1 MVMMKRYLI
10 AHLLL
15 LTAIAGAQTQDRT
28 IDISGDNTDKSAT
41 QYATPLT
48 IAEGE
53 TVDVKMARYSYFA
66 SKITGTGRLNIHAGG
81 ERAYLG
87 NADKKWNDWSAYTGP
102 VHIYPFRDN
111 CPSASLYA
119 AVLMNGGKQFSADN
133 IELNKM
139 NRSLE
144 NNQVTLHQGAT
155 LCTEANTAG
164 SGFRI
169 GELWTEAGSTLQG
182 YMKSGR
188 PAYYMLGLMNT
199 DFTLAGT
206 IAPAGYRDDTMLG
219 IIKEG
224 KGTMTITGNDNYLS
238 GALRILDGRVMVMN
252 DRQAAETGKL
262 RGALGAKPSATD
274 AVAFVFGKG
283 VLGGT
288 GSIGGTVDNYGTIE
302 PGADGIGLLT
312 IKNYAAEKNANLF
325 LHPGST
331 LRFEIVSTTVF
342 DQLYVAGEVKYSKTT
357 EDFMTSDAMPIIDVV
372 VADDADLKVGD
383 EITILTDNGKVS
395 NDWHFNVRANKYTWE
410 IVEFQF
416 WRNPDIRQFTLR
428 LVSLDNMAGPDTP
441 DNPEIPESTMGA
453 FYNDPG
459 IDEMADKK
467 SLKYYAN
474 QSGKCIGTAISL
486 YKNDLTNSSLAETE
500 AVGFQFNMLVAENE
514 MKPEAFGGQN
524 GKFNLYNSTDASKIV
539 NFARNK
545 KMAMR
550 GHCLVWNQQSPTWI
564 SSDGGKTNDK
574 NWTRQQALDIMKNHI
589 TNVVGFYKGKVR
601 EWDVVNE
608 CLDDNQPAVRTNPEG
623 YDMKKNCVWQQAI
636 GDDYVDSAFVYA
648 HQADPDAELYLNDYG
663 VELQGKAKS
672 AAFYNL
678 AVRMKNAG
686 IPIDGVGL
694 QCHFSIGDVDS
705 LRLDQT
711 VSRFEEVG
719 LKCIITELDMGIP
732 DTSDASL
739 GEQARSYRVITDIM
753 LNHDNCPS
761 MVIWGL
767 KDNNSWRESSSP
779 LLFTAQLDK
788 KPAYYAVRSALRHRA
803 LIESGI
809 RAVRQTVKND
819 GNIYN
824 LAGQKVG
831 ADYQGIVIID
841 GRKVMNNRK

>member
-1 MVMMKRYLI
+1 M
-10 AHLLL
+10 
-15 LTAIAGAQTQDRT
+15 LTSLTVAQGQECA
-28 IDISGDNTDKSAT
+28 IDISGDNTDKTAT
-41 QYATPLT
+41 QYSTPLT
-48 IAEGE
+48 IADSE

-119 AVLMNGGKQFSADN
+119 AVLMNGGKQFSADD
-133 IELNKM
+133 IELNKV

-144 NNQVTLHQGAT
+144 NNQVTLHEGAT

-169 GELWTEAGSTLQG
+169 GALNTEVGSTLQG
-182 YMKSGR
+182 YMKNGR
-188 PAYYMLGLMNT
+188 SAYYMLGLMNT
-199 DFTLAGT
+199 DFTLAGR
-206 IAPAGYRDDTMLG
+206 IAPADYRDDTMLG

-224 KGTMTITGNDNYLS
+224 TGTMTITGNDNYLS
-238 GALRILDGRVMVMN
+238 GALRILDGRVMIMN
-252 DRQAAETGKL
+252 DRKAAETGKL
-262 RGALGAKPSATD
+262 RGALGAKPSDQD
-274 AVAFVFGKG
+274 AIAFVFSKG

-288 GSIGGTVDNYGTIE
+288 GSIGGSVDNYGTIE

-459 IDEMADKK
+459 IDDATDKK

-474 QSGKCIGTAISL
+474 QNGKCIGTAISL

-648 HQADPDAELYLNDYG
+648 HRADPSILLYLNDYD
-663 VELQGKAKS
+663 VEMQGKAK
-672 AAFYNL
+672 AVAYYNL
-678 AVRMKNAG
+678 VKRLQSKN
-686 IPIDGVGL
+686 IPIHGVGL

-711 VSRFEEVG
+711 IGRFEEAG

-732 DTSDASL
+732 DTSEASL
-739 GEQARSYRVITDIM
+739 EEQARSYRVITDIM
-753 LNHDNCPS
+753 LNHDNCTS

>member
-1 MVMMKRYLI
+1 MKRYLMTN
-10 AHLLL
+10 LLM
-15 LTAIAGAQTQDRT
+15 LTALTVTQAQDRT
-28 IDISGDNTDKSAT
+28 IDISGDNTDKTAT

-48 IAEGE
+48 INEGE
-53 TVDVKMARYSYFA
+53 TVDVKMARYSYFS

-81 ERAYLG
+81 ERGYLG
-87 NADKKWNDWSAYTGP
+87 NSDKKWNEWGDYTGP
-102 VHIYPFRDN
+102 VHIYPFKDN
-111 CPSASLYA
+111 CPSAGLYA
-119 AVLMNGGKQFSADN
+119 AVLMHGGKAFSAEN
-133 IELNKM
+133 IDLSKV

-144 NNQVTLHQGAT
+144 NNTVTLHEGAT

-169 GELWTEAGSTLQG
+169 GALNTEVGSTLQG
-182 YMKSGR
+182 YMKNGR
-188 PAYYMLGLMNT
+188 SAYYMLGLTNT
-199 DFTLAGT
+199 DFTLAGK
-206 IAPAGYRDDTMLG
+206 IAPADYRDDTMLG

-224 KGTMTITGNDNYLS
+224 TGTMTITGNSNYLS
-238 GALRILDGRVMVMN
+238 GALRILDGRVMIMN
-252 DRQAAETGKL
+252 DRKAAETGKL
-262 RGALGAKPSATD
+262 RGALGAKPSDQD
-274 AVAFVFGKG
+274 AIAFVFSKG

-288 GSIGGTVDNYGTIE
+288 GSIGGSVDNYGTIE

-331 LRFEIVSTTVF
+331 LRFEIASTTVF

-453 FYNDPG
+453 FYNDEG
-459 IDEMADKK
+459 VDEMADKK
-467 SLKYYAN
+467 SLKYYAK
-474 QSGKCIGTAISL
+474 QLGKSVGTAISI
-486 YKNDLTNSSLAETE
+486 YKNDLTNSSLPETE
-500 AVGFQFNMLVAENE
+500 AVGFQFNMLVAEND
-514 MKPEAFGGQN
+514 MKPEAYGGQN
-524 GKFNLYNSTDASKIV
+524 GRFSFTGDAEKIV
-539 NFARNK
+539 RFATNK
-545 KMAMR
+545 KMTMR
-550 GHCLVWNQQSPTWI
+550 GHCLVWNQQSPSWI
-564 SSDGGKTNDK
+564 SGDGGKTNDK
-574 NWTRQQALDIMKNHI
+574 NWTREEALAIMKNHI
-589 TNVVGFYKGKVR
+589 TNVMQHYKGKVH

-608 CLDDNQPAVRTNPEG
+608 CLDDNQSSVRTNPEG
-623 YDMKKNCVWQQAI
+623 YEIKKNCVWQQAI

-663 VELQGKAKS
+663 VEFQGKAKS

-678 AVRMKNAG
+678 AIRMKKAG

-711 VSRFEEVG
+711 VGRFEEAG

-732 DTSDASL
+732 DTSDANL
-739 GEQARSYRVITDIM
+739 EEQARSYRVITDIM

-767 KDNNSWRESSSP
+767 KDNNSWRESSNP

-788 KPAYYAVRSALRHRA
+788 KPAYYAIRSALRHRT
-803 LIESGI
+803 LIEAGI
-809 RAVRQTVKND
+809 RPVRQTKTTD
-819 GNIYN
+819 GSIYN

-841 GRKVMNNRK
+841 GKKVLNNTKREVK

>member
-1 MVMMKRYLI
+1 M
-10 AHLLL
+10 
-15 LTAIAGAQTQDRT
+15 LTSLTVAQGQECT
-28 IDISGDNTDKSAT
+28 IDISGDNTDKTAT
-41 QYATPLT
+41 QYSTPLT
-48 IAEGE
+48 IADSE
-53 TVDVKMARYSYFA
+53 TVDVKMARYSYFS

-87 NADKKWNDWSAYTGP
+87 NSDKKWNEWGDYTGP
-102 VHIYPFRDN
+102 VHIYPYRDN
-111 CPSASLYA
+111 CPSASMYA

-133 IELNKM
+133 IELNKV

-224 KGTMTITGNDNYLS
+224 TGTMTITGNDNYLS

-262 RGALGAKPSATD
+262 RGALGAKPSDQD
-274 AVAFVFGKG
+274 AIAFVFSKG

-288 GSIGGTVDNYGTIE
+288 GSIGGSVDNYGTIE

-331 LRFEIVSTTVF
+331 LRFEIASTTVF
-342 DQLYVAGEVKYSKTT
+342 DQLYVAGKVKYSKTT

-474 QSGKCIGTAISL
+474 QNGKCIGTAISL

-539 NFARNK
+539 NFARSK

-636 GDDYVDSAFVYA
+636 GDDYVDAAFVYA

-705 LRLDQT
+705 LRLDHT

-739 GEQARSYRVITDIM
+739 EEQARSYRVITDIM

-831 ADYQGIVIID
+831 ADYQGIMIID

>member
-1 MVMMKRYLI
+1 MKRYLI
-10 AHLLL
+10 ANFLM
-15 LTAIAGAQTQDRT
+15 LTSLTVAQGQECT
-28 IDISGDNTDKSAT
+28 IDISGDNTDKTAT
-41 QYATPLT
+41 QYSTPLT
-48 IAEGE
+48 IADSE
-53 TVDVKMARYSYFA
+53 TVDVKMARYSYFS
-66 SKITGTGRLNIHAGG
+66 SKITGTGRLNIHVGG

-87 NADKKWNDWSAYTGP
+87 NSDKKWNEWGDYTGP
-102 VHIYPFRDN
+102 VHIYPYRDN
-111 CPSASLYA
+111 CPSASMYA

-133 IELNKM
+133 IELNKV

-224 KGTMTITGNDNYLS
+224 TGTMTITGNDNYLS

-262 RGALGAKPSATD
+262 RGALGAKPSDQD
-274 AVAFVFGKG
+274 AIAFVFSKG

-288 GSIGGTVDNYGTIE
+288 GSIGGSVDNYGTIE

-331 LRFEIVSTTVF
+331 LRFEIASTTVF

-474 QSGKCIGTAISL
+474 QNGKCIGTAISL

-539 NFARNK
+539 NFARTK

-739 GEQARSYRVITDIM
+739 EEQARSYRVITDIM

-831 ADYQGIVIID
+831 ADYQGIMIID

>member
-1 MVMMKRYLI
+1 M
-10 AHLLL
+10 
-15 LTAIAGAQTQDRT
+15 LTSLTVAQGQECA
-28 IDISGDNTDKSAT
+28 IDISGDNTDKTAT
-41 QYATPLT
+41 QYSTPLT
-48 IAEGE
+48 IADSE

-102 VHIYPFRDN
+102 VHIYPYRDN
-111 CPSASLYA
+111 CPSASMYA

-133 IELNKM
+133 IELSKV

-144 NNQVTLHQGAT
+144 NNTVTLHEGAT

-169 GELWTEAGSTLQG
+169 GALNTEVGSTLQG
-182 YMKSGR
+182 YMKNGR
-188 PAYYMLGLMNT
+188 SAYYMLGLTNT
-199 DFTLAGT
+199 DFTLAGR
-206 IAPAGYRDDTMLG
+206 IAPADYRDDTMLG

-224 KGTMTITGNDNYLS
+224 TGTMTITGNSNYLS
-238 GALRILDGRVMVMN
+238 GALRILDGRVMIMN
-252 DRQAAETGKL
+252 DRKAAETGKL
-262 RGALGAKPSATD
+262 RGALGAKPSDQD
-274 AVAFVFGKG
+274 AIAFVFSKG

-288 GSIGGTVDNYGTIE
+288 GSIGGSVDNYGTIE

-331 LRFEIVSTTVF
+331 LRFEIASTTVF

-428 LVSLDNMAGPDTP
+428 LVSLDNMAGLDTP

-474 QSGKCIGTAISL
+474 QNGKCIGTAISL

-539 NFARNK
+539 NFARTK

-608 CLDDNQPAVRTNPEG
+608 CLDDNQPAVRTNLEG

-739 GEQARSYRVITDIM
+739 EEQARSYRVITDIM

>member
-1 MVMMKRYLI
+1 M
-10 AHLLL
+10 
-15 LTAIAGAQTQDRT
+15 LTAMTVAQAQKRT
-28 IDISGDNTDKSAT
+28 IDISGDNNDSSYKTYSTAFS
-41 QYATPLT
+41 
-48 IAEGE
+48 IAEGD
-53 TVDVKMARYSYFA
+53 TVNVKMARYCYFS
-66 SKITGTGRLNIHAGG
+66 SKITGTGTLNLYAGG
-81 ERAYLG
+81 ERSYLG
-87 NADKKWNDWSAYTGP
+87 NSDKKWNDWGGYTGD
-102 VHIYPFRDN
+102 VHIYPFKEN
-111 CPSASLYA
+111 APSASMYA
-119 AVLMNGGKQFSADN
+119 AVLAHGGKAFSAEN
-133 IELNKM
+133 IDLSKV

-144 NNQVTLHQGAT
+144 NNTVTLHEGAT
-155 LCTEANTAG
+155 LCTDANTAG

-169 GELWTEAGSTLQG
+169 GALNTEVGSTLQG
-182 YMKSGR
+182 YMKNGR
-188 PAYYMLGLMNT
+188 SAYYMLGLTNT
-199 DFTLAGT
+199 DFTLAGR
-206 IAPAGYRDDTMLG
+206 IAPADYRDDTMLG

-224 KGTMTITGNDNYLS
+224 TGTMTITGNSNYLS
-238 GALRILDGRVMVMN
+238 GALRILDGRVMIMN
-252 DRQAAETGKL
+252 DRKAAETGKL
-262 RGALGAKPSATD
+262 RGALGAKPSDQD
-274 AVAFVFGKG
+274 AIAFVFSKG

-288 GSIGGTVDNYGTIE
+288 GSIGGSVDNYGTIE

-331 LRFEIVSTTVF
+331 LRFEIASTTVF

-474 QSGKCIGTAISL
+474 QNGKCIGTAISL

-539 NFARNK
+539 NFARTK

-739 GEQARSYRVITDIM
+739 EEQARSYRVITDIM

-831 ADYQGIVIID
+831 ADYQGIMIID

>member
-1 MVMMKRYLI
+1 MKRYLI

-102 VHIYPFRDN
+102 VHIYPYRDN

-133 IELNKM
+133 IELNKV